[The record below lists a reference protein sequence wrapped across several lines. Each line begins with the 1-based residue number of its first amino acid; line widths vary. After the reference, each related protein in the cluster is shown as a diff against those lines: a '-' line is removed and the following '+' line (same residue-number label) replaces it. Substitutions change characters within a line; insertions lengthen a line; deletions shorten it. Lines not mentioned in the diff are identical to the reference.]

1 MSGDATGGTGGGAR
15 RHIAVPLRLDAAG
28 RTATVDHDT
37 HVRQLVEQVLF
48 TRPGERVNR
57 PDFGSGLL
65 QLVFAPNDDSLVGP
79 TQLTVQAALQR
90 WLGDLI
96 DVDGVELTA
105 DDATVRV
112 VVRYLVR
119 RSQQPVT
126 ATFARSW

>member
-1 MSGDATGGTGGGAR
+1 VNID
-15 RHIAVPLRLDAAG
+15 VPLRLDPAR
-28 RTATVDHDT
+28 RTSTVDDPAHL
-37 HVRQLVEQVLF
+37 RQLVEQVLF

-57 PDFGSGLL
+57 PEFGSGLL

-96 DVDGVELTA
+96 EVESVEVTA

-119 RSQQPVT
+119 RSQRQAVE
-126 ATFARSW
+126 TFTRSW

>member
-1 MSGDATGGTGGGAR
+1 VNID
-15 RHIAVPLRLDAAG
+15 VPLRLDPAR
-28 RTATVDHDT
+28 RTSTVDDET
-37 HVRQLVEQVLF
+37 HLRQLVEQVLF
-48 TRPGERVNR
+48 TQPGERVNR
-57 PDFGSGLL
+57 PEFGSGLL

-96 DVDGVELTA
+96 DVADVEVSA

-119 RSQQPVT
+119 RSQRSMTQSFT
-126 ATFARSW
+126 RSW